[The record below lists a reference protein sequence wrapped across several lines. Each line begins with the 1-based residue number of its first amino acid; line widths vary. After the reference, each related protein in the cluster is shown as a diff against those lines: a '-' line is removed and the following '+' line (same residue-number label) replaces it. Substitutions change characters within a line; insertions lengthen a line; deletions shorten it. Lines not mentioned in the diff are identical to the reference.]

1 MEIMKGLHDDINP
14 RKKENDKNLFFLSFF
29 LLLLPKLEKLTE
41 TVVKDRKK
49 KSWN

>member
-14 RKKENDKNLFFLSFF
+14 RKKKKMIRIFFFSIFFF

-49 KSWN
+49 S

>member
-1 MEIMKGLHDDINP
+1 MIRIF
-14 RKKENDKNLFFLSFF
+14 FFLSFF

-49 KSWN
+49 NRGIDSVLLSDKKEENFDI